1 MPAMRACSAQV
12 QRWRRICRASIGL
25 GLLATLQLGHES
37 ALANPLPPPPA
48 NVPGGTA
55 SLAGAALPS
64 YFTVELGMSGALFAD
79 GRELGNAGE
88 LERAAREAAARGT
101 FAGAVL
107 FGDPRSGSTLE
118 AVADVLRRA
127 GFATLM
133 EARRS
138 APLELSALARAERER
153 ARRAKERLVA
163 AGVIEGDAPPPAS
176 AAARERGSRVELQS
190 AGLHLAGPANKEPAR
205 RNLVKLFERNFGAF
219 RRCHSSAPPHTENAS
234 FGVDLLVPKEGG
246 RAKVRESRTRLSGAA
261 FKTCMERA
269 FEAIRFEP
277 PVTARPEIVSYSV
290 LFKPQR

>member
-1 MPAMRACSAQV
+1 MRACSVQV
-12 QRWRRICRASIGL
+12 QSSRWLCRASAGL
-25 GLLATLQLGHES
+25 ALLVTLLASNGR
-37 ALANPLPPPPA
+37 ALASPTAAPLPA
-48 NVPGGTA
+48 GVPGYPA
-55 SLAGAALPS
+55 PAGVERAPLPS

-79 GRELGNAGE
+79 GRELANAGE
-88 LERAAREAAARGT
+88 LDRAARDAAARGT

-127 GFATLM
+127 GFATLV

-138 APLELSALARAERER
+138 APPELSALARAERER

-163 AGVIEGDAPPPAS
+163 AGVIEGDAPAS
-176 AAARERGSRVELQS
+176 SARERGSRVDLQS
-190 AGLHLAGPANKEPAR
+190 AGLHLAGPANKDPMR
-205 RNLVKLFERNFGAF
+205 RNLLKLFERNFAAF
-219 RRCHSSAPPHTENAS
+219 RRCHSSAPAHTENAS

-261 FKTCMERA
+261 FKSCMERA

-277 PVTARPEIVSYSV
+277 PATARPEVVSYSV

>member
-1 MPAMRACSAQV
+1 MRACSAQV
-12 QRWRRICRASIGL
+12 QSSRWLGRASAL
-25 GLLATLQLGHES
+25 LALLATTG
-37 ALANPLPPPPA
+37 ALASPVIAAPPA
-48 NVPGGTA
+48 SVPVSAAG
-55 SLAGAALPS
+55 SIGAANAARTPLPS
-64 YFTVELGMSGALFAD
+64 YFTVELGMSGALSAD
-79 GRELGNAGE
+79 GRELASPAE
-88 LERAAREAAARGT
+88 LERVARDAAARGS

-127 GFATLM
+127 GFATLV

-138 APLELSALARAERER
+138 APPVLSALARAERER

-163 AGVIEGDAPPPAS
+163 AGVIEGDAPPRSS
-176 AAARERGSRVELQS
+176 AAPAAERGSRVELQS
-190 AGLHLAGPANKEPAR
+190 AGLYLAGPANTEPAR

-219 RRCHSSAPPHTENAS
+219 RRCHSSAPEHTDNAS

-246 RAKVRESRTRLSGAA
+246 RAKVRETRTRLAGSS
-261 FKTCMERA
+261 FKTCMARA

>member
-1 MPAMRACSAQV
+1 MTACSAQV
-12 QRWRRICRASIGL
+12 QSARWLGRASS
-25 GLLATLQLGHES
+25 LLALLVTTG
-37 ALANPLPPPPA
+37 ALANPVIAPPPA
-48 NVPGGTA
+48 SVPVYPAGRIRAA
-55 SLAGAALPS
+55 SLERTPLPS
-64 YFTVELGMSGALFAD
+64 YFTVELAMSGALSAD
-79 GRELGNAGE
+79 GRELASPAE
-88 LERAAREAAARGT
+88 LDRAARDAAARGT

-127 GFATLM
+127 GFATLV

-138 APLELSALARAERER
+138 APPVLSALGRAERER

-163 AGVIEGDAPPPAS
+163 AGVIEGDPPARSS
-176 AAARERGSRVELQS
+176 AAPALERGSRVELQT
-190 AGLHLAGPANKEPAR
+190 AGLYLAGPANTEAAR
-205 RNLVKLFERNFGAF
+205 RNLVKLFERSFGAF
-219 RRCHSSAPPHTENAS
+219 RRCHSSAPEHADNVS

-246 RAKVRESRTRLSGAA
+246 RAKVRETRTRLAGAS

-290 LFKPQR
+290 LFRPQR